1 MKALVVYY
9 SKFGH
14 TQMVAEAIANEL
26 TRIYQSK
33 SSHGDPVHI
42 MSFQNAEP
50 DSFNGLD
57 LLVMGTPTHNMNLP
71 KDICHLFDQLPR
83 KCLKGSAFAVFD
95 TSYQLSNF
103 LGRFTASKRLS
114 RKLKKSGGRRLLLP
128 ETFIVLDREGPLAD
142 GELERAATWAGEIAS
157 RFNLS

>member
-14 TQMVAEAIANEL
+14 TQMVAEAIADEL
-26 TRIYQSK
+26 TRIFQSK
-33 SSHGDPVHI
+33 SGPGDPVLT
-42 MSFQNAEP
+42 MPFQQAGP

-71 KDICHLFDQLPR
+71 KDIRPHFEQFPR

-95 TSYQLSNF
+95 TSYQMSNF

-114 RKLKKSGGRRLLLP
+114 RKLKKSGGRRLVPP
-128 ETFIVLDREGPLAD
+128 ETFIVLDREGPLAA
-142 GELERAATWAGEIAS
+142 GELERAAAWAGEIAS